1 MPVYG
6 LWGRGCGRNKIQH
19 VLRRLP
25 VIGPIGKEAPGKA
38 GRLTF
43 ALIKGARLHAMV
55 YTAMAT
61 KHSMVASVW
70 AE

>member
-1 MPVYG
+1 MSFFGGIVQRPVVMPVS
-6 LWGRGCGRNKIQH
+6 
-19 VLRRLP
+19 
-25 VIGPIGKEAPGKA
+25 PIGKEAPGKA